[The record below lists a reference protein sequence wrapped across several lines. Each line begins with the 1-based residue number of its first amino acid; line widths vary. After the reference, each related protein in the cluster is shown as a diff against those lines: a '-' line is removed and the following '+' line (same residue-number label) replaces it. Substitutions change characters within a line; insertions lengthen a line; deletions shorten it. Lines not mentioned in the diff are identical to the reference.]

1 MTDQR
6 AMFSSK
12 GYKGYLRVCLM
23 VFCSPEASNVLWC
36 GDGVHKREC
45 IPSDLYNGVQ
55 AIVKEQS
62 KQEKVHDGIEK
73 YIDAVLDAVCDHLYF
88 QNSIS
93 DWKVCISRHCTTLTT
108 QLQICR

>member
-6 AMFSSK
+6 AMFSNK
-12 GYKGYLRVCLM
+12 GYKGYLRACLI

-93 DWKVCISRHCTTLTT
+93 D
-108 QLQICR
+108 

>member
-6 AMFSSK
+6 AMFSNK
-12 GYKGYLRVCLM
+12 GYKGYLRACLI

-62 KQEKVHDGIEK
+62 KQEKVHDGIK
-73 YIDAVLDAVCDHLYF
+73 
-88 QNSIS
+88 N
-93 DWKVCISRHCTTLTT
+93 TLMLFWTRYVIIFIFKT
-108 QLQICR
+108 RSLTGRCV